1 MDISMWNQIKNHG
14 DAKFLWTASIKKVR
28 PKKSASGFLLP
39 LALLDQ

>member
-14 DAKFLWTASIKKVR
+14 DAKFFWTVSIKKVR
-28 PKKSASGFLLP
+28 PKKSASGNKKP